1 MLDRRDLAFYV
12 NVDWDEVKE
21 MKTEYLTGAMQ
32 QYEKWAEESIVRNK
46 PKYHR
51 PYGIKRPD
59 STNVLAA
66 ATGVFVVLVAFGQM
80 L

>member
-1 MLDRRDLAFYV
+1 ME
-12 NVDWDEVKE
+12 DEKVKE
-21 MKTEYLTGAMQ
+21 MKTEYLTGPMQ

-46 PKYHR
+46 PKYQR

-59 STNVLAA
+59 STNIMAV
-66 ATGVFVVLVAFGQM
+66 ATGVFIILVAAAHI